1 MMIYLNDDASSV
13 SSISFSVTSECSVV
27 RKLFL
32 ILAELANQVNRFLRA
47 LNSSYPFRAL
57 YVIRNS
63 QEKMSMDRF
72 IDLRSD
78 TVTQPTADMRR
89 AMFAAAVGD
98 DVFAED
104 PAINALQ
111 EKAARLLDK
120 EDAVFVASGTM
131 ANQLSIKAHTQPG
144 DEVIIEAGA
153 HAMNFEGGAGAV
165 LSGVQFFGVPGSRG
179 IIDAAQVEA
188 AIRVDDVHFPVS
200 RLIVIENTHNRGGGS
215 VFPLGKIQQIRELA
229 TRRGLRMHMDGARLW
244 NACVA
249 TGISPA
255 AYAAPFDSVSVCL
268 SKGLG
273 CPVGSLVLGSKDF
286 IKRVRRFRKM
296 VGGGWRQAGF
306 LAAAGI
312 YALDHHI
319 DRLQEDHRKALKL
332 AQGLAKIKNV
342 VINPAEVE
350 TNILFFDVS
359 RVERTA
365 QEVAAA
371 AKAKGVLLH
380 PTAKTRIRCV
390 THLDV
395 SFEDIDRALGV
406 VEAVMK
412 E

>member
-1 MMIYLNDDASSV
+1 
-13 SSISFSVTSECSVV
+13 
-27 RKLFL
+27 
-32 ILAELANQVNRFLRA
+32 
-47 LNSSYPFRAL
+47 
-57 YVIRNS
+57 
-63 QEKMSMDRF
+63 MDRF

-78 TVTQPTADMRR
+78 TVTQPTAAMCR

-104 PAINALQ
+104 PTVNALQ
-111 EKAARLLDK
+111 EKAARLLGK
-120 EDAVFVASGTM
+120 EAALFVASGTM

-165 LSGVQFFGVPGSRG
+165 LSAVQFFGVPGSRG

-249 TGISPA
+249 TETSPA

-286 IKRVRRFRKM
+286 IKRVHRFRKM

-319 DRLQEDHRKALKL
+319 DRLEEDHRKALKL
-332 AQGLAKIKNV
+332 AQGLVEIKNV

-359 RVERTA
+359 RAERTA

-371 AKAKGVLLH
+371 TKAKGVLLH

-395 SFEDIDRALGV
+395 SFEDIDQALGAI
-406 VEAVMK
+406 EAVMK
-412 E
+412 G

>member
-1 MMIYLNDDASSV
+1 
-13 SSISFSVTSECSVV
+13 
-27 RKLFL
+27 
-32 ILAELANQVNRFLRA
+32 
-47 LNSSYPFRAL
+47 
-57 YVIRNS
+57 
-63 QEKMSMDRF
+63 MDRF

-98 DVFAED
+98 DVFGED
-104 PAINALQ
+104 PTVNALQ
-111 EKAARLLDK
+111 EKAARLLGK
-120 EDAVFVASGTM
+120 EAALFVASGTM

-165 LSGVQFFGVPGSRG
+165 LSAVQFFGVPGSRG

-188 AIRVDDVHFPVS
+188 AIRIDDVHFPVS

-249 TGISPA
+249 TGTSPA

-286 IKRVRRFRKM
+286 IKRVHRFRKM

-319 DRLQEDHRKALKL
+319 DRLREDHRKALKL
-332 AQGLAKIKNV
+332 AQGLADIKNV

-359 RVERTA
+359 RAERTA

-371 AKAKGVLLH
+371 AKGKGVLLH

-395 SFEDIDRALGV
+395 SFEDIDRALEAI
-406 VEAVMK
+406 EAVMK
-412 E
+412 G

>member
-1 MMIYLNDDASSV
+1 
-13 SSISFSVTSECSVV
+13 
-27 RKLFL
+27 
-32 ILAELANQVNRFLRA
+32 
-47 LNSSYPFRAL
+47 
-57 YVIRNS
+57 
-63 QEKMSMDRF
+63 MDRF

-78 TVTQPTADMRR
+78 TITQPTADMRR
-89 AMFAAAVGD
+89 AMFAATVGD

-104 PAINALQ
+104 PTINALQ
-111 EKAARLLDK
+111 EKAARLLGK
-120 EDAVFVASGTM
+120 EAAIFVASGTM

-249 TGISPA
+249 TGTSPA

-332 AQGLAKIKNV
+332 AQGLAEIKNV

-395 SFEDIDRALGV
+395 SFEDIDHALGP

-412 E
+412 G

>member
-1 MMIYLNDDASSV
+1 
-13 SSISFSVTSECSVV
+13 
-27 RKLFL
+27 
-32 ILAELANQVNRFLRA
+32 
-47 LNSSYPFRAL
+47 
-57 YVIRNS
+57 
-63 QEKMSMDRF
+63 MDRF

-98 DVFAED
+98 DVLAED
-104 PAINALQ
+104 PTVNALQ

-120 EDAVFVASGTM
+120 EAALFVASGTM

-188 AIRVDDVHFPVS
+188 AIRIDDVHFPVS

-249 TGISPA
+249 TGTSPA

-286 IKRVRRFRKM
+286 IKRVHRFRKM
-296 VGGGWRQAGF
+296 VGGGWRQVGF

-332 AQGLAKIKNV
+332 AQGLAEIKNV
-342 VINPAEVE
+342 IINPAEVE

-359 RVERTA
+359 RAERTA

-371 AKAKGVLLH
+371 AKGKGVLLH

-395 SFEDIDRALGV
+395 SFEDIDRALEAI
-406 VEAVMK
+406 EAVMK
-412 E
+412 G

>member
-1 MMIYLNDDASSV
+1 
-13 SSISFSVTSECSVV
+13 
-27 RKLFL
+27 
-32 ILAELANQVNRFLRA
+32 
-47 LNSSYPFRAL
+47 
-57 YVIRNS
+57 
-63 QEKMSMDRF
+63 MDRF

-89 AMFAAAVGD
+89 AMFAATVGD
-98 DVFAED
+98 DVFGED
-104 PAINALQ
+104 PAVNALQ
-111 EKAARLLDK
+111 EKAARLLGK
-120 EDAVFVASGTM
+120 EAALFVASGTM

-200 RLIVIENTHNRGGGS
+200 RLVVVENTHNRGGGS
-215 VFPLGKIQQIRELA
+215 VFPLAKIHPIRELA
-229 TRRGLRMHMDGARLW
+229 TRRGLRLHMDGARLW

-249 TGISPA
+249 TGTSPA
-255 AYAAPFDSVSVCL
+255 QYAAPFDSVSVCL

-273 CPVGSLVLGSKDF
+273 CPAGSLVLGSKDF
-286 IKRVRRFRKM
+286 VKRVHRFRKM

-306 LAAAGI
+306 FAAAGI

-319 DRLQEDHRKALKL
+319 DRLEEDHRKALKL
-332 AQGLAKIKNV
+332 AQGLARIPNV

-359 RVERTA
+359 RAERTA

-371 AKAKGVLLH
+371 ARGKGVLLH
-380 PTAKTRIRCV
+380 PTARTRIRCV

-395 SFEDIDRALGV
+395 SFEDIDRALGAI
-406 VEAVMK
+406 EAVMK
-412 E
+412 G

>member
-1 MMIYLNDDASSV
+1 MG
-13 SSISFSVTSECSVV
+13 
-27 RKLFL
+27 
-32 ILAELANQVNRFLRA
+32 
-47 LNSSYPFRAL
+47 
-57 YVIRNS
+57 
-63 QEKMSMDRF
+63 RF

-98 DVFAED
+98 DVFGED
-104 PAINALQ
+104 PTVNALQ

-120 EDAVFVASGTM
+120 EAALFVASGTM

-200 RLIVIENTHNRGGGS
+200 RLVVIENTHNRGGGS
-215 VFPLGKIQQIRELA
+215 VFPLAKIHPIRELA
-229 TRRGLRMHMDGARLW
+229 IRRGLRMHMDGARLW

-249 TGISPA
+249 TATSPA

-273 CPVGSLVLGSKDF
+273 CPAGSLVLGCKDF
-286 IKRVRRFRKM
+286 IKRVHRFRKM

-332 AQGLAKIKNV
+332 AQGLADIKNV
-342 VINPAEVE
+342 VINAAEVE

-359 RVERTA
+359 RAERTA

-395 SFEDIDRALGV
+395 SFEDIDHALEAI
-406 VEAVMK
+406 EAVMK
-412 E
+412 G

>member
-1 MMIYLNDDASSV
+1 
-13 SSISFSVTSECSVV
+13 
-27 RKLFL
+27 
-32 ILAELANQVNRFLRA
+32 
-47 LNSSYPFRAL
+47 
-57 YVIRNS
+57 
-63 QEKMSMDRF
+63 MDRF

-104 PAINALQ
+104 PTVNALQ

-120 EDAVFVASGTM
+120 EAALFVASGTM
-131 ANQLSIKAHTQPG
+131 ANQLSVKAHTQPG

-188 AIRVDDVHFPVS
+188 AIRIDDVHFPVS

-229 TRRGLRMHMDGARLW
+229 ARRGLRMHMDGARLW

-249 TGISPA
+249 TGTSPA

-286 IKRVRRFRKM
+286 IKRVHRFRKM

-319 DRLQEDHRKALKL
+319 DRLKEDHRKALKL
-332 AQGLAKIKNV
+332 AQGLTEIKNV

-359 RVERTA
+359 RAERTA

-371 AKAKGVLLH
+371 TKAKGVLLH

-395 SFEDIDRALGV
+395 SFEDIDHALEAI
-406 VEAVMK
+406 EAVMK
-412 E
+412 G